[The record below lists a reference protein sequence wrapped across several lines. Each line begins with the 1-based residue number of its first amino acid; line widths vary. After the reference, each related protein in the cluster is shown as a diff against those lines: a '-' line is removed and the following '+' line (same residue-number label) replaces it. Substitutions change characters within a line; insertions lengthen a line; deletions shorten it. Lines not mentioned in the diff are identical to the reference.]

1 MKVSLYLICI
11 FLIACICLTAQFNEI
26 LLEKESL
33 DLGAETFLRMQ
44 KAIGDVSWIRN
55 IYTSGTSSQPIEQG
69 YLSVAIEALAVLPDK
84 FKLKFHDR
92 EFIINGDKGWM
103 KYSQGYYESLTDE
116 HIDILMGN
124 LRRNLIDLIQKQ
136 DQYIIRYEEWREV
149 DDKQYDL
156 LSLSRKDEK
165 ILILLDA
172 STYLP
177 TQMVYEIRQN
187 DIYITVYRNYLEYQ
201 TFSDIR
207 YPVYTITEDADG
219 NIISENKL
227 SIVRFN
233 VPVDKDEF

>member
-1 MKVSLYLICI
+1 MKVSIYLLWI
-11 FLIACICLTAQFNEI
+11 FMTAFTCLTAQFNEI
-26 LLEKESL
+26 LLEQESL
-33 DLGAETFLRMQ
+33 DLGAEIFLRMQ
-44 KAIGDVSWIRN
+44 KAIGDVSWVRN

-69 YLSVAIEALAVLPDK
+69 YLSMSIEALAVLPDK

-92 EFIINGDKGWM
+92 EFIIDRDKGWM

-116 HIDILMGN
+116 HVDILMGN
-124 LRRNLIDLIQKQ
+124 LRRNLIDIIQNQ
-136 DQYIIRYEEWREV
+136 DQYIIRYNELREV

-165 ILILLDA
+165 ILLLLDS

-177 TQMVYEIRQN
+177 TQMVYEIREN
-187 DIYITVYRNYLEYQ
+187 DIYLTVYRNYLEYQ

-207 YPVYTITEDADG
+207 YPVYTITQDKEG
-219 NIISENKL
+219 NVISENKL
-227 SIVRFN
+227 SVVRFN